1 LNNAAGTFIRLG
13 VMASHG
19 GTNLQAILDA
29 CSSGIIYGEVAV
41 VISNNSNSYALERA
55 RKVGIEAIH
64 LSSHTHSNPEELD
77 MAIRDVM
84 IKHKVDLVILAGYMK
99 RLGKWIL
106 ESFPNKVI
114 NSHPSLL
121 PLHGGRG
128 MYGDRVHD
136 SVLKSGDKETGITIH
151 LVDLEYDHGSIVS
164 QTKVCVS
171 PGDSVSSLRNRIQ
184 KEEHSFWIRTIERIR
199 KREIDLG
206 EISMKTL

>member
-1 LNNAAGTFIRLG
+1 
-13 VMASHG
+13 MASHG
-19 GTNLQAILDA
+19 GTNLQAIMDA
-29 CSSGIIYGEVAV
+29 CSSGIIYGEVSV

-64 LSSHTHSNPEELD
+64 LSSHTHSGPEQLD
-77 MAIRDVM
+77 MAISDVM

-99 RLGKWIL
+99 RLGKCIL
-106 ESFPNKVI
+106 ESFPNKVV

-136 SVLKSGDKETGITIH
+136 SVLKSGDNESGITIH
-151 LVDLEYDHGSIVS
+151 LVDSEYDHGEIVS

-171 PGDSVSSLRNRIQ
+171 PDDSVSSLRSRIQ
-184 KEEHSFWIRTIERIR
+184 NKGDSLWIKTIERIR
-199 KREIDLG
+199 KGEIDLG
-206 EISMKTL
+206 AISMKAL